1 MSEDLSG
8 LDSEDCL
15 GTKTSREV
23 LIIVKVMQ
31 RLCTKLWEFCKE
43 DPSRV
48 TFPLKVGVAITLS
61 SLLVLFRKPYDA
73 FGTNAVWVIITVAVV
88 FERTVGATFSKGFNR
103 ALGSI
108 AAGVLALSISQL
120 SLSAGKVA
128 QPVII
133 GFSIFVVGVMTS
145 FMKLW
150 PSLKEYEYSFR
161 VVLFTFS
168 LIIISAYR
176 VGNPLHTTMERLF
189 SILIGGAVTMVVC
202 ATVFPCWAGE
212 QLHKQIVKNFED
224 VANLLEECVKEYLQD
239 TAAMDDYE
247 GQPAFQRCKSTLES
261 SSKEQSMASFAKWEP
276 PHGRFRHFFYPWSQY
291 VKVGAVLRHCAFEVL
306 ALHGCLHS
314 EIQAPYNLRKAF
326 ESELLEASKE
336 ASALVRELGR
346 NIDIMQQPNIPKL
359 VLQKVHSSA
368 ERLQSKIEE
377 QSYLLR
383 NFKPG
388 IIISLELSH
397 DSPLDNP
404 LSSPNHQNDVESNC
418 ETAMKKPIEFH
429 DSEEDEGGGEVE
441 GGVDKTRASEIAS
454 ALALWTFASL
464 LMEFMA
470 RLDHL
475 VGAVYDLGMLAKFK
489 DKD

>member
-1 MSEDLSG
+1 MCSSNEIG
-8 LDSEDCL
+8 
-15 GTKTSREV
+15 V
-23 LIIVKVMQ
+23 VVM
-31 RLCTKLWEFCKE
+31 
-43 DPSRV
+43 
-48 TFPLKVGVAITLS
+48 
-61 SLLVLFRKPYDA
+61 
-73 FGTNAVWVIITVAVV
+73 
-88 FERTVGATFSKGFNR
+88 
-103 ALGSI
+103 
-108 AAGVLALSISQL
+108 
-120 SLSAGKVA
+120 
-128 QPVII
+128 
-133 GFSIFVVGVMTS
+133 
-145 FMKLW
+145 
-150 PSLKEYEYSFR
+150 
-161 VVLFTFS
+161 
-168 LIIISAYR
+168 
-176 VGNPLHTTMERLF
+176 
-189 SILIGGAVTMVVC
+189 
-202 ATVFPCWAGE
+202 
-212 QLHKQIVKNFED
+212 
-224 VANLLEECVKEYLQD
+224 
-239 TAAMDDYE
+239 
-247 GQPAFQRCKSTLES
+247 
-261 SSKEQSMASFAKWEP
+261 
-276 PHGRFRHFFYPWSQY
+276 
-291 VKVGAVLRHCAFEVL
+291 
-306 ALHGCLHS
+306 
-314 EIQAPYNLRKAF
+314 QAPYNLRKAF

-404 LSSPNHQNDVESNC
+404 LSSPNNQNDVESNC

-429 DSEEDEGGGEVE
+429 DSEEDEEGGEVE

-489 DKD
+489 DKDCIEKVVKQRKEASNYQSTNNDE

>member
-1 MSEDLSG
+1 
-8 LDSEDCL
+8 
-15 GTKTSREV
+15 
-23 LIIVKVMQ
+23 
-31 RLCTKLWEFCKE
+31 
-43 DPSRV
+43 
-48 TFPLKVGVAITLS
+48 
-61 SLLVLFRKPYDA
+61 
-73 FGTNAVWVIITVAVV
+73 
-88 FERTVGATFSKGFNR
+88 
-103 ALGSI
+103 
-108 AAGVLALSISQL
+108 
-120 SLSAGKVA
+120 
-128 QPVII
+128 
-133 GFSIFVVGVMTS
+133 
-145 FMKLW
+145 
-150 PSLKEYEYSFR
+150 
-161 VVLFTFS
+161 
-168 LIIISAYR
+168 
-176 VGNPLHTTMERLF
+176 
-189 SILIGGAVTMVVC
+189 MVVC